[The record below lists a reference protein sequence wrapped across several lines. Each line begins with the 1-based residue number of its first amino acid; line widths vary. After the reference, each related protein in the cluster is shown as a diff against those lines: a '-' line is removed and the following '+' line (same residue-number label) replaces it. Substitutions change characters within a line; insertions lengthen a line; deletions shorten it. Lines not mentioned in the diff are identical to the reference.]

1 MNIILLR
8 IVLFFSP
15 FFEGRGKG
23 GMVGN
28 EGAKPKQIN
37 NLIIMTIMITTKF
50 HFTETF
56 FSNGT
61 RRMSEDKV
69 IVVISLSD

>member
-1 MNIILLR
+1 
-8 IVLFFSP
+8 
-15 FFEGRGKG
+15 
-23 GMVGN
+23 MVGN